1 MKIKKYIFILV
12 MVFAIGLSIV
22 DTEVLKASNDAYVSI
37 SANASEV
44 YVGDTI
50 SFTVSAKG
58 AGYITVSGAASD
70 YDWYDNS
77 SKTFTVSASSVGTI
91 TLSASGV
98 LAGYELGED
107 TNVSDSVSVKVS
119 ARSTQNNGNS
129 GNTGGSTSQAPT
141 TNQSNKDEN
150 NEEKELSNNANLSS
164 LSVSSGTLSPKF
176 SASKTQYTVNLTGN
190 VSKIKISAKAAD
202 SKASVY
208 GTGEQSVKAGKNTLT
223 VSVVAEDGTQKDYV
237 ITVNVDET
245 PLVYTSYNGT
255 KLGFV
260 RSLDG
265 VDKPGKSFEE
275 TTLKIDGK
283 DVSAWKSNLMNKTIV
298 YLQNDETKEKNY
310 YLYNTETN
318 TVESKIQPMAILGN
332 NVFVVDIPENLQKRE
347 GMTFT
352 KVTID
357 KYELDGWKFNDK
369 AFENYTL
376 IYVMNEKGEMVYY
389 QYESTEN
396 TLQLYSEA
404 ASITQEAYDAY
415 KTDMDNKV
423 KTYTWIMYGLGAGCV
438 VLLAGCIVLALR
450 KKNTLKYAKQE
461 ISVKGNDAES
471 EALRNISNEE

>member
-1 MKIKKYIFILV
+1 MQLNKYGKIL
-12 MVFAIGLSIV
+12 LSTFMTLMLFLGMSVKIH
-22 DTEVLKASNDAYVSI
+22 ASTFNM
-37 SANASEV
+37 SALNN
-44 YVGDTI
+44 GDGTT
-50 SFTVSAKG
+50 TV
-58 AGYITVSGAASD
+58 TVSG
-70 YDWYDNS
+70 NVVGGIQV
-77 SKTFTVSASSVGTI
+77 TVGGITQNVYINDIGGSASAKFKTGAGTFDVYATAISLSDANYNLVGGE
-91 TLSASGV
+91 ASTTV
-98 LAGYELGED
+98 
-107 TNVSDSVSVKVS
+107 TVTVPQ
-119 ARSTQNNGNS
+119 TTTPNNGNS
-129 GNTGGSTSQAPT
+129 SNTGGSTTQTP
-141 TNQSNKDEN
+141 TNQNNTNEENKK
-150 NEEKELSNNANLSS
+150 EEKELSNNANLSS
-164 LSVSSGTLSPKF
+164 LSVSNGTLSPKF
-176 SASKTQYTVNLTGN
+176 SASKTQYTVNLTGV
-190 VSKIKISAKAAD
+190 VSKIKVSAKAAD

-223 VSVVAEDGTQKDYV
+223 VSVVAENGTQKDYV

-245 PLVYTSYNGT
+245 PLVYTSYNGV

-283 DVSAWKSNLMNKTIV
+283 EVSAWKSNLMNKTIV

-318 TVESKIQPMAILGN
+318 TVESKVQPMALLGN
-332 NVFVVDIPENLQKRE
+332 NVFVMDIPENLQKRE

-369 AFENYTL
+369 AFENYAL

-396 TLQLYSEA
+396 TLQLYSDA
-404 ASITQEAYDAY
+404 ASITQEAYDTY

-423 KTYTWIMYGLGAGCV
+423 KTYTWIMYGLGAGCAI
-438 VLLAGCIVLALR
+438 LLVACIVLALR
-450 KKNTLKYAKQE
+450 KKKTLKYVKKE
-461 ISVKGNDAES
+461 VSVKGKDAES
-471 EALRNISNEE
+471 EALRNITNEE

>member
-1 MKIKKYIFILV
+1 MIKKKV
-12 MVFAIGLSIV
+12 IGAGIVTALTLSVIP
-22 DTEVLKASNDAYVSI
+22 LHASSVAPGGSFSVTMACGNVEGKVTATGSNATVTGMDANWCDRGKSI
-37 SANASEV
+37 
-44 YVGDTI
+44 
-50 SFTVSAKG
+50 TVSAV
-58 AGYITVSGAASD
+58 AGSAGTATISLVGVEATDAINVVDVSGQ
-70 YDWYDNS
+70 
-77 SKTFTVSASSVGTI
+77 VIG
-91 TLSASGV
+91 SG
-98 LAGYELGED
+98 
-107 TNVSDSVSVKVS
+107 SVSVV
-119 ARSTQNNGNS
+119 APTQNNGNS

-369 AFENYTL
+369 AFENYAL

>member
-1 MKIKKYIFILV
+1 MQLKKYSKIL
-12 MVFAIGLSIV
+12 LSAFMSLILFLGMSV
-22 DTEVLKASNDAYVSI
+22 RIHASTFNMSASN
-37 SANASEV
+37 N
-44 YVGDTI
+44 GDGTT
-50 SFTVSAKG
+50 TV
-58 AGYITVSGAASD
+58 TVSG
-70 YDWYDNS
+70 NVVGGIQV
-77 SKTFTVSASSVGTI
+77 TVGGITQNVYINDIGGSASAKFNTGAGTFDVYATAISLSDANYQLVGGE
-91 TLSASGV
+91 ASTTV
-98 LAGYELGED
+98 
-107 TNVSDSVSVKVS
+107 TVTVPQ
-119 ARSTQNNGNS
+119 TTTPNNGNS

-369 AFENYTL
+369 AFENYAL

-461 ISVKGNDAES
+461 ISVKGKDAES

>member
-1 MKIKKYIFILV
+1 MQLKKYSKIL
-12 MVFAIGLSIV
+12 LSAFMSLILFLGMSV
-22 DTEVLKASNDAYVSI
+22 RIHASTFNMSASN
-37 SANASEV
+37 N
-44 YVGDTI
+44 GDGTT
-50 SFTVSAKG
+50 TV
-58 AGYITVSGAASD
+58 TVSG
-70 YDWYDNS
+70 NVVGGIQV
-77 SKTFTVSASSVGTI
+77 TVGGITQNVYINDIGGSASAKFNTGAGTFDVYATAISLSDANYQLVGGE
-91 TLSASGV
+91 ASTTV
-98 LAGYELGED
+98 
-107 TNVSDSVSVKVS
+107 TVTVPQ
-119 ARSTQNNGNS
+119 TTTPNNGNS

-357 KYELDGWKFNDK
+357 KYELNGWKFNDK
-369 AFENYTL
+369 AFENYAL

-438 VLLAGCIVLALR
+438 VLLAGCIVLVLR

>member
-1 MKIKKYIFILV
+1 MIKKKVICAGVVAALTLNIIPLHASSVAPGESFSV
-12 MVFAIGLSIV
+12 TMACGNVEG
-22 DTEVLKASNDAYVSI
+22 EVTATGSNA
-37 SANASEV
+37 
-44 YVGDTI
+44 
-50 SFTVSAKG
+50 TVTGMNTNWCDRGNSV
-58 AGYITVSGAASD
+58 TVSGVAGSAGTATISLVGVD
-70 YDWYDNS
+70 ATDAVNVVD
-77 SKTFTVSASSVGTI
+77 VSGQVIG
-91 TLSASGV
+91 SG
-98 LAGYELGED
+98 
-107 TNVSDSVSVKVS
+107 SVSVV
-119 ARSTQNNGNS
+119 APTQNKGNS
-129 GNTGGSTSQAPT
+129 SNTGGSTTQTP
-141 TNQSNKDEN
+141 TNQNNTNEENKK
-150 NEEKELSNNANLSS
+150 EEKELSNNANLSS
-164 LSVSSGTLSPKF
+164 LSVSNGTLSPKF
-176 SASKTQYTVNLTGN
+176 SASKTQYTVNLTGV
-190 VSKIKISAKAAD
+190 VSKIKVSAKAAD

-223 VSVVAEDGTQKDYV
+223 VSVVAENGTQKDYV

-245 PLVYTSYNGT
+245 PLVYTSYNGV

-283 DVSAWKSNLMNKTIV
+283 EVSAWKSNLMNKTIV

-318 TVESKIQPMAILGN
+318 TVESKVQPMALLGN
-332 NVFVVDIPENLQKRE
+332 NVFVMDIPENLQKRE

-369 AFENYTL
+369 AFENYAL

-396 TLQLYSEA
+396 TLQLYSDA
-404 ASITQEAYDAY
+404 ASITQEAYDTY

-423 KTYTWIMYGLGAGCV
+423 KTYTWIMYGLGAGCAI
-438 VLLAGCIVLALR
+438 LLVACIVLALR
-450 KKNTLKYAKQE
+450 KKKTLKYVKKE
-461 ISVKGNDAES
+461 VSVKGKDAES
-471 EALRNISNEE
+471 EALRNITNEE

>member
-1 MKIKKYIFILV
+1 MKLKKVMISSILC
-12 MVFAIGLSIV
+12 GLLFTIIAPVQVLAASFGFTV
-22 DTEVLKASNDAYVSI
+22 DKSSVNPGGA
-37 SANASEV
+37 
-44 YVGDTI
+44 
-50 SFTVSAKG
+50 FTVSINVNGSGMFYFSAVNG
-58 AGYITVSGAASD
+58 TVSTASQYCD
-70 YDWYDNS
+70 
-77 SKTFTVSASSVGTI
+77 TTCSVGVTAG
-91 TLSASGV
+91 SSGV
-98 LAGYELGED
+98 VTVTATPGQAGTDEEVTTFNDELVTGSQSV
-107 TNVSDSVSVKVS
+107 NVSIISQQQ
-119 ARSTQNNGNS
+119 ST
-129 GNTGGSTSQAPT
+129 
-141 TNQSNKDEN
+141 DN
-150 NEEKELSNNANLSS
+150 NEQSSQESTEQQQKQDQKETEKKSNNANLSS
-164 LSVSSGTLSPKF
+164 LSVSNGTLSPKF
-176 SASKTQYTVNLTGN
+176 SASKTQYTVNLTGV
-190 VSKIKISAKAAD
+190 VSKIKVSAKAAD

-223 VSVVAEDGTQKDYV
+223 VSVVAENGTQKDYV

-245 PLVYTSYNGT
+245 PLVYTSYNGV

-283 DVSAWKSNLMNKTIV
+283 EVSAWKSNLMNKTIV

-318 TVESKIQPMAILGN
+318 TVESKVQPMALLGN
-332 NVFVVDIPENLQKRE
+332 NVFVMDIPENLQKRE

-369 AFENYTL
+369 AFENYAL

-396 TLQLYSEA
+396 TLQLYSDA
-404 ASITQEAYDAY
+404 ASITQEAYDTY

-423 KTYTWIMYGLGAGCV
+423 KTYTWIMYGLGAGCAI
-438 VLLAGCIVLALR
+438 LLVACIVLALR
-450 KKNTLKYAKQE
+450 KKKTLKYVKKE
-461 ISVKGNDAES
+461 VSVKGKDAES
-471 EALRNISNEE
+471 EALRNITNEE